1 VQRVKVYR
9 LNDEGKWDDKGTGHV
24 SVEYLEVRFSLP
36 CLWGMLENW
45 LVVQSQS
52 YTILAKMNYAKG
64 DEKQHSVTFSLTC
77 MLERATSFSIAAMH
91 SD

>member
-1 VQRVKVYR
+1 MQRVKVYR

-45 LVVQSQS
+45 LVVQSPS
-52 YTILAKMNYAKG
+52 YPILTKMIHAKG
-64 DEKQHSVTFSLTC
+64 DEQQHSVTFSLTF
-77 MLERATSFSIAAMH
+77 MLEIATSFSIAAIQ

>member
-1 VQRVKVYR
+1 VGDWVQGKAAYMTAAVAGCANHMDFNYLQRVKVYR

-45 LVVQSQS
+45 LVVQSQC
-52 YTILAKMNYAKG
+52 YPILTKREMN
-64 DEKQHSVTFSLTC
+64 SSTV
-77 MLERATSFSIAAMH
+77 
-91 SD
+91 